1 MTDKQTANARRGYER
16 SSHRT
21 SNPVSSEPQIA
32 INLRQVARREGR
44 SRRLDEPPFE
54 SNSATVTSSRE
65 IKKRKGGRENA
76 GEDEENA
83 EKRERRETK

>member
-1 MTDKQTANARRGYER
+1 MTVEQTANARRGYER

-21 SNPVSSEPQIA
+21 SNPVSSRPQIA

-65 IKKRKGGRENA
+65 EKRRRGGKETQERT
-76 GEDEENA
+76 
-83 EKRERRETK
+83 KSTQRRERRETK